1 MMTFG
6 EKEKEMYAF
15 CSTEPGTLLLRGT
28 KDSALIVNSDNYFGS
43 GLVGVLKFHANFIH
57 IMNGRYGIIR
67 VDTPTTHADILI
79 NAMLDMLDNQ
89 TESIMNID
97 IEDLY
102 PVVVN
107 LVGND
112 WLASNPITK
121 EVAKQGRQSYKAAL
135 EDAKFLFQKWKHV
148 NKCMV

>member
-1 MMTFG
+1 
-6 EKEKEMYAF
+6 
-15 CSTEPGTLLLRGT
+15 
-28 KDSALIVNSDNYFGS
+28 
-43 GLVGVLKFHANFIH
+43 
-57 IMNGRYGIIR
+57 
-67 VDTPTTHADILI
+67 
-79 NAMLDMLDNQ
+79 MLDMLDNQ